1 MSLYDDV
8 LVKKRQK
15 ETKEALAVEAFRTC
29 LDELCEEWAED
40 ACRKI
45 KQEMLLLEKRGSASG
60 VIHYYAPFAADLST
74 EQARRYLPFAPTYS
88 EDYYIVDDV
97 VFDLWGKRVVLKCFN
112 EFGYSSVGGAQGNR
126 CGTAHDRCQSRR
138 PCHPHHRL
146 RQSRDECGFGH
157 RWCSGMRQPGFV

>member
-15 ETKEALAVEAFRTC
+15 ENKEALAVEAFRTC
-29 LDELCEEWAED
+29 LDELCEGWAED

-88 EDYYIVDDV
+88 EDYYVVDDV

-112 EFGYSSVGGAQGNR
+112 EFGYSSVDGAQGNR
-126 CGTAHDRCQSRR
+126 CGIRFMEKLLSGIGDGVSIRR
-138 PCHPHHRL
+138 VSGNGYWMRL
-146 RQSRDECGFGH
+146 DLVCKEAI
-157 RWCSGMRQPGFV
+157 